1 MIEIKICD
9 VAQATAKDDFFGGD
23 KIVVRYKPEGTKS
36 FQTRSVGDDYNSNKL
51 MLERMVAELLRK
63 AFPSESPVQ
72 VGSAEPVEAYEPPA
86 AVHDTQPTIGLAQT
100 GPV

>member
-9 VAQATAKDDFFGGD
+9 VAQSTSKDDFFGGD
-23 KIVVRYKPEGTKS
+23 KIVVRYKPEGSKS

-63 AFPSESPVQ
+63 AFPSEGQ
-72 VGSAEPVEAYEPPA
+72 AKVGTAEPVEAYEPPA
-86 AVHDTQPTIGLAQT
+86 AVHQDQPMIGLAQT